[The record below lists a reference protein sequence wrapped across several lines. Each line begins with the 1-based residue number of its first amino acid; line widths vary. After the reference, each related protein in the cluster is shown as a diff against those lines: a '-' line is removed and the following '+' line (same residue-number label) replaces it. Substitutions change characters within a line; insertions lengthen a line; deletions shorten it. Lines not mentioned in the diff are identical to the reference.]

1 MKPRKP
7 KTALERIVAQ
17 LSERVAKGERLTGA
31 EIRILE
37 AAASGDKPEPSSNL
51 VQNQTALAAALGVS
65 RWTIQRKA
73 KEPGAPKPSANGSLN
88 VEAWRAYLGQEGAT
102 GDDSEDEDG
111 EESQARLKAK
121 QILLQNEK
129 LAFQIQV
136 LKRNYV
142 PVESVKEWGGA
153 IGQRVRRALVEIP
166 RLAPVLAG
174 MDTAEIEER
183 LQSAIDAAFASIH
196 RLGDDLQRW
205 DASKIAET
213 DP

>member
-17 LSERVAKGERLTGA
+17 LSARVAKGERLTAA
-31 EIRILE
+31 EIRVLE
-37 AAASGDKPEPSSNL
+37 SAAGEPKL
-51 VQNQTALAAALGVS
+51 ETGGGYVRNQTELAAALGVA
-65 RWTIQRKA
+65 RKTIQRRVR
-73 KEPGAPKPSANGSLN
+73 EVGAPKPAADGRWN
-88 VEAWRAYLGQEGAT
+88 VEAWRAYLGQEGAI
-102 GDDSEDEDG
+102 GDDSEEDG

-174 MDTAEIEER
+174 MDTAEIEAR

-196 RLGDDLQRW
+196 RLSDDLQRW